1 MESKRSKYV
10 LIGLCVFCIILIV
23 VTSFVDGFLN
33 PLRTSIG
40 FFLNPIQSGVN
51 KAGTSLYNGI
61 SNFSRLK
68 SAMDEKEVLQA
79 QIDQLIEENSRL
91 QSEQFE
97 LERLRQLYDL
107 DQEYMQYEKIG
118 ARVIAKDS
126 GDWFQVFRID
136 KGAADGVRVDAS
148 VMAGGGLVGIVTDVG
163 AHYATVRSI
172 IDDVSRVSAM
182 AQQSGDSCIVAGDL
196 TLFGEGRLRITNIA
210 TDGDIKNG
218 DRIVTSNISSKFLPG
233 ILIGYASDITTDS
246 TRLTKSGYLVPVA
259 QFDSL
264 QEVLVVT
271 QLKAEMTQDELI
283 KAHISQQEGEGTAQD
298 GSGESTAANGEV
310 ESSTAEI
317 PERGEEESESRPAE
331 TAAPLETE
339 AERQEREIEPPVNR
353 ETAPARRENGEG
365 IQNQQEQT
373 TPSQGEV
380 QIQAFPGQQGEPASP
395 VPPGTG
401 PSGQGE

>member
-10 LIGLCVFCIILIV
+10 LIGLSVFCIILIV

-136 KGAADGVRVDAS
+136 KGAADGVRVDAN

-283 KAHISQQEGEGTAQD
+283 KAHISQQEGTAQD
-298 GSGESTAANGEV
+298 GTGESTAANEEV
-310 ESSTAEI
+310 ESSTAEV
-317 PERGEEESESRPAE
+317 PESGAEEAESRPAE

-339 AERQEREIEPPVNR
+339 AERQERETEPSGNR
-353 ETAPARRENGEG
+353 ETAPARRENGGG

-380 QIQAFPGQQGEPASP
+380 QIQAFPGPQGEQASP
-395 VPPGTG
+395 VG